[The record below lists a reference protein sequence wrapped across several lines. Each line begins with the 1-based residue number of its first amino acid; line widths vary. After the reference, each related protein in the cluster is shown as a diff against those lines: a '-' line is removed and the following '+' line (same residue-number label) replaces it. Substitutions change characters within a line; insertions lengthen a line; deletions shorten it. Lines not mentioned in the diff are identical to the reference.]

1 DTTIDIYEL
10 ISKLQL
16 DGVYDLYIIVKVPEY
31 QFGDKRKRTLEET
44 AEKSTKELGEKC
56 HIYPIRLG
64 RFSHTDVFGRTPGVT
79 PDGNSYNFYKT
90 IKGNISL
97 AINHEVSQKRKMQID
112 HLYSKGHELEFG
124 GKLFTR
130 NSEIEDI
137 SLIIKPRE
145 SSEETSV
152 PVELSWLVDDV
163 KNRFGLN
170 RYWYEAKVDLN
181 QIFQNDSFNDDVYDL
196 FFELTLH
203 DYSEKIRMRIGKP
216 RFRAR

>member
-1 DTTIDIYEL
+1 MVFNTLRKLTKQFINKDSPRLRESIKMHQSKNKLYINGKLRKPIYQVIQLGFKNRETNTFYNVDVEEGSNTFDTTIDIYEL

-31 QFGDKRKRTLEET
+31 QFGEKRKRTLEET
-44 AEKSTKELGEKC
+44 AEKSTNELGEKC
-56 HIYPIRLG
+56 FIYPIRLG
-64 RFSHTDVFGRTPGVT
+64 RFSHTDVFGLTPGVT

-130 NSEIEDI
+130 NSEI
-137 SLIIKPRE
+137 
-145 SSEETSV
+145 
-152 PVELSWLVDDV
+152 
-163 KNRFGLN
+163 
-170 RYWYEAKVDLN
+170 
-181 QIFQNDSFNDDVYDL
+181 
-196 FFELTLH
+196 
-203 DYSEKIRMRIGKP
+203 
-216 RFRAR
+216 